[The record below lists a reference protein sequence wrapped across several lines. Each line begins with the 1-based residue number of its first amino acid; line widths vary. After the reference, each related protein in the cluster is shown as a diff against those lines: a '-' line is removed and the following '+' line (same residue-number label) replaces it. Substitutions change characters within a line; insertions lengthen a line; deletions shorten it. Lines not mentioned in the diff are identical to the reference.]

1 MAVSVHPRVQ
11 LRRASEP
18 HPSSL
23 TRVLVH
29 APAPARAAWIEAELT
44 HRTIMVQVGFSLS
57 HVISALIDDPPPRP
71 QILVVD
77 FDEVPPGAIM
87 DLHLL
92 RTQGWFGR
100 ILALGDVPPSL
111 CSLLAIDTVLTGPLA
126 PGSLRR
132 QVVADTSALVVTARM
147 PVI

>member
-18 HPSSL
+18 NLSPI
-23 TRVLVH
+23 RVLVH
-29 APAPARAAWIEAELT
+29 APAVARAAWIEAELA
-44 HRTIMVQVGFSLS
+44 HRAIMVQLGFSLS
-57 HVISALIDDPPPRP
+57 QVVSALIDDPPPRP

-77 FDEVPPGAIM
+77 FDAIAPAAVM
-87 DLHLL
+87 DLHIL

-100 ILALGDVPPSL
+100 ILAVGDVPSSL
-111 CSLLAIDTVLTGPLA
+111 CSSLTIDTVLSGPLA

-132 QVVADTSALVVTARM
+132 QIVADTSAIVVTARM